1 MTAVALLRH
10 APTDWNERG
19 RIQGR
24 MDRPLSPAG
33 AALAGAWR
41 LPAALDGWD
50 RAASPLLRTRETAR
64 LMGWEAPRLDW
75 RLVEMEWGSWS
86 GRRLEDL
93 RAELG
98 PAMAAN
104 EAAGL
109 DFRPEGGESPREV
122 VARLA
127 SWLIE
132 VGDAGRPVV
141 AVSHRG
147 VQRAALVLA
156 CGWDML
162 GKPPLR
168 LSRGHLLMLEVDGEA
183 VRLGDPALLALERRS

>member
-10 APTDWNERG
+10 APTDWNESG
-19 RIQGR
+19 RIQGQA
-24 MDRPLSPAG
+24 DRPLSPEGVAQ
-33 AALAGAWR
+33 ASAWR
-41 LPAALDGWD
+41 LPAALADWE
-50 RAASPLLRTRETAR
+50 RAVSPLLRTRETAR
-64 LMGWEAPRLDW
+64 LMGWPDARPEPRLMEMDW
-75 RLVEMEWGSWS
+75 GRWS
-86 GRRLEDL
+86 GRRLDDL

-122 VARLA
+122 VARLRT
-127 SWLIE
+127 WLAE
-132 VGDAGRPVV
+132 VAVEGRPVV
-141 AVSHRG
+141 AVTHRG

-168 LSRGHLLMLEVDGEA
+168 LARDQLLMLEVDGGGT
-183 VRLGDPALLALERRS
+183 RLSDPPLLALENAQ